1 MPVSHESGELQSS
14 WVIPAVK
21 PLDECHPANPSGGT
35 RHRTGGRMLLRSAL
49 LSFLLCGAM
58 PGATLAGDLSK
69 YRNFELGT
77 DLLSV
82 AKRAGANMSQVKVIY
97 SRPALIQELEWRPQ
111 PLGASSQTEP
121 VKEVVFSFYD
131 GKLFRIVVDYDRYET
146 EGLTAG
152 DFVDAISMTYGPP
165 TTPAAPVKVA
175 PEAYG
180 SQQEVLAQWQD
191 SQYRFDLMHS
201 SYGPTF
207 RLVGVMKTLE
217 APAEAATLEAKKLD
231 DQEAPQRNAARVAGE
246 EEAAKVKSEKA
257 RLVNKPK
264 FRP

>member
-1 MPVSHESGELQSS
+1 
-14 WVIPAVK
+14 
-21 PLDECHPANPSGGT
+21 
-35 RHRTGGRMLLRSAL
+35 
-49 LSFLLCGAM
+49 
-58 PGATLAGDLSK
+58 
-69 YRNFELGT
+69 
-77 DLLSV
+77 
-82 AKRAGANMSQVKVIY
+82 MSQVKVIY

-165 TTPAAPVKVA
+165 TTPAPPVKVA

-180 SQQEVLAQWQD
+180 SQQDVLAQWQD
-191 SQYRFDLMHS
+191 SQYRFDLFRS

-231 DQEAPQRNAARVAGE
+231 DQEAPQRNAARVASE